1 MELSVKFKAIL
12 ECIRKAGEI
21 MLSAHNIDNKDT
33 VQEKAGDAAN
43 MVTLYDVAVQE
54 LLIRE
59 IKNII
64 PDATFIAEEKE
75 NESDMLASEH
85 CFIIDPID
93 GTANF
98 IHEYHHSCISV
109 AMFSR
114 GEAVFGAVYDPYLD
128 ELFSA
133 VKGEGAYLNGK
144 PMSVSERDMS
154 HAILAFGTS
163 PYDKSVLGESTFKL
177 VQKLFYRCSDV
188 RRCGSAAL
196 DIVYLAAGRNDMFF
210 ECLLSPW
217 DIAAGYLLIKEAG
230 GKMSDMLG
238 NEISFSAPS
247 SVIAASA
254 TVYDTLL
261 EVSKEIMA

>member
-54 LLIRE
+54 FLIRE

-210 ECLLSPW
+210 ELALYPW
-217 DIAAGYLLIKEAG
+217 DIAAAQLIVKEAG
-230 GKMSDMLG
+230 GIITDKHG
-238 NEISFSAPS
+238 NELDFSRRNP
-247 SVIAASA
+247 VIAANKRL
-254 TVYDTLL
+254 YPLLL
-261 EVSKEIMA
+261 EAIKEI